1 MLIRDKNKQIEIKI
15 FYLWNIVTFHHTF
28 INKSYHRYLYL
39 YNIHPH
45 KTYISSKSTYIILY
59 YVSNNGI
66 QNAIK
71 VETYERTPRY
81 STSSWFT
88 SAISFLFYLSF
99 FFFFFL
105 KFRLKLI
112 RFVLCSSPL
121 FKNRP
126 CRSSCASAVT
136 SNRLSFSP
144 PRASLIKPQ
153 PFSLC
158 SHCSVEHAQAP
169 QHMYMRLYVLHFTAS
184 K

>member
-88 SAISFLFYLSF
+88 SAISFLFFLF
-99 FFFFFL
+99 FFFFFFSNFVSSL
-105 KFRLKLI
+105 FAFFCVR
-112 RFVLCSSPL
+112 VLCSRIGLADPVAL
-121 FKNRP
+121 RQW
-126 CRSSCASAVT
+126 
-136 SNRLSFSP
+136 RL
-144 PRASLIKPQ
+144 
-153 PFSLC
+153 
-158 SHCSVEHAQAP
+158 
-169 QHMYMRLYVLHFTAS
+169 TAS
-184 K
+184 HFHHRELL